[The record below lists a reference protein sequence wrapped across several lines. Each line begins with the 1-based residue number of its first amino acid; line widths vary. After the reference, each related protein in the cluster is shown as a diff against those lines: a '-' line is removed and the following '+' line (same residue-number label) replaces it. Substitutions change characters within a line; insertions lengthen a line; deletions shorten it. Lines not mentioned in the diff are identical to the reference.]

1 MRSFRARFLNTTQA
15 KTEQTMS
22 AALHTPRVH
31 RHFEDELEKLRALL
45 IRMGSLVDE
54 QVELASRAV
63 LQNDMEAARFVL
75 KREARVNEYDLMVDG
90 LCQRILALTQPVAI
104 DLRMLIAAMRI
115 DSEFERIGDIAV
127 NFAERVQPLGGSSAI
142 LERVGI
148 TEMLSEAMK
157 MFRDAFDAFINNDA
171 ELARSLFERDDT
183 VDDLARDAFEKLI
196 VEMKRDPIQIEPAA
210 HAMALLRHV
219 ERLADHATNIAEDVV
234 FIVEAKMMKHH
245 VPENVSSKDED

>member
-1 MRSFRARFLNTTQA
+1 
-15 KTEQTMS
+15 MS
-22 AALHTPRVH
+22 AVNTSRVR

-54 QVELASRAV
+54 QIDLAAKALLGS
-63 LQNDMEAARFVL
+63 DMETARFVM
-75 KREARVNEYDLMVDG
+75 KRETRVNEYDLMVDG
-90 LCQRILALTQPVAI
+90 LCQRILALEQPVAV

-127 NFAERVQPLGGSSAI
+127 NFVERVAPLSGSLAI

-148 TEMLSEAMK
+148 KEMLAESQK

-171 ELARSLFERDDT
+171 ELARAIFERDEY
-183 VDDLARDAFEKLI
+183 VDRVAHDAFEELI
-196 VEMKRDPIQIEPAA
+196 LVMKGDPIQIEPAA
-210 HAMALLRHV
+210 HAMALIRHI

-234 FIVEAKMMKHH
+234 FIVEAKMLKHQI
-245 VPENVSSKDED
+245 PENVGQKDED

>member
-1 MRSFRARFLNTTQA
+1 MTTAVNT
-15 KTEQTMS
+15 S
-22 AALHTPRVH
+22 RVR
-31 RHFEDELEKLRALL
+31 RHFEDELEKLRSLL

-63 LQNDMEAARFVL
+63 LNSDMETARFVI

-90 LCQRILALTQPVAI
+90 LCQRILALEQPVAI

-127 NFAERVQPLGGSSAI
+127 NFAERVEPLSGSIAI

-148 TEMLSEAMK
+148 KEMLAEAMK

-171 ELARSLFERDDT
+171 ELARTIFDRDEF
-183 VDDLARDAFEKLI
+183 VDRVARDAFNELI
-196 VEMKRDPIQIEPAA
+196 VVMRGDPIQIEPAA
-210 HAMALLRHV
+210 HAMALLRHI

-245 VPENVSSKDED
+245 IPESVSKTDED

>member
-1 MRSFRARFLNTTQA
+1 MSPAVNT
-15 KTEQTMS
+15 S
-22 AALHTPRVH
+22 RVR

-54 QVELASRAV
+54 QVDLASRAV
-63 LQNDMEAARFVL
+63 LNSDMETARFVL

-90 LCQRILALTQPVAI
+90 LCQRILALEQPVAI

-127 NFAERVQPLGGSSAI
+127 NFAERVEPLSGSIEI

-148 TEMLSEAMK
+148 KEMLAEALK

-171 ELARSLFERDDT
+171 ELARSIFQDR
-183 VDDLARDAFEKLI
+183 KS
-196 VEMKRDPIQIEPAA
+196 
-210 HAMALLRHV
+210 
-219 ERLADHATNIAEDVV
+219 VV
-234 FIVEAKMMKHH
+234 
-245 VPENVSSKDED
+245 